1 MTKDKNE
8 VWKKFYKLINKYL
21 KKEVEDIG
29 IKIYKYLLNLVN
41 VHPNKIFELNIRAF
55 TELLIFIN
63 DNTQRIIE
71 IWNIN
76 INNDKQEK
84 KLIKNSIEI
93 LGYFTYVLLCSFTT
107 YNPYIKSNN
116 QDIDYLNE
124 VKQQCLNYLK
134 MLKKL

>member
-71 IWNIN
+71 IIMIN
-76 INNDKQEK
+76 KR
-84 KLIKNSIEI
+84 KN
-93 LGYFTYVLLCSFTT
+93 
-107 YNPYIKSNN
+107 
-116 QDIDYLNE
+116 
-124 VKQQCLNYLK
+124 
-134 MLKKL
+134 